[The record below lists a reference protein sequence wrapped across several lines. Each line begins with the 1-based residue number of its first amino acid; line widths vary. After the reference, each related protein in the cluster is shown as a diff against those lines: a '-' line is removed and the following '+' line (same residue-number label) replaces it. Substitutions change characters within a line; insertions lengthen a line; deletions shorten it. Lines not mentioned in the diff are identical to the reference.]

1 MPFINSRVSV
11 PMSEGQ
17 KTSLKE
23 KLGQAI
29 SIIPGKTKDWLMIEF
44 ADNCEMYF
52 QGEGGQPTAFVE
64 VKVFG
69 SFSDEAAEKLTEAV
83 CGLYEQELQIPKG
96 RIYVKYEEVSKWG
109 WNGRNF

>member
-1 MPFINSRVSV
+1 MPFINSRVNV
-11 PMSEGQ
+11 AMSSAQ

-29 SIIPGKTKDWLMIEF
+29 SIIPGKTEDWLMIEF
-44 ADNCEMYF
+44 ADNCELYF
-52 QGEGGQPTAFVE
+52 RGDKDQPTAFLE

-69 SFSDEAAEKLTEAV
+69 TFSEEAAEQLTEAL
-83 CGLYEQELQIPKG
+83 CNLYESELQIQKDH
-96 RIYVKYEEVSKWG
+96 IYIKYEEVSKWG